1 MTSPSTKTS
10 RLPMGRRFIHAHGR
24 CSGNNL
30 ATNELPIR
38 LVAERF
44 GYVAEW
50 DGPIG
55 TVTIRL

>member
-1 MTSPSTKTS
+1 
-10 RLPMGRRFIHAHGR
+10 MGRRFIHAHGR

-30 ATNELPIR
+30 ATKELPIR
-38 LVAERF
+38 FVAERF
-44 GYVAEW
+44 GYVVEW